1 MKLRLATPGPTEVPQ
16 RLLLAGAR
24 EIIHHRSA
32 EMEELIHEI
41 NEGLPPLF
49 GTSRPVY
56 TIATSGTGA
65 MEAAVANCFSAED
78 EVLVVSN
85 GYFGERFQAICRNYG
100 LTVHVVESDW
110 GTSVDPQRVAEAYA
124 QHPQIRGAFVVYSE
138 TSTGALN
145 DVEAIGRIFRDT
157 DVVVVVDAI
166 SGLLVHPLD
175 MDDWGLDVVLAA
187 SHKGFMLPP
196 GLAFIALSDKAWTAV
211 ESSSGPAYYWSFER
225 LRHFYPMSSSSP
237 AVSLLLGLHESLK
250 MLGEEGLPDFRK
262 RHATLGRA
270 AERALRE
277 LGFCTFIQE
286 PHRRSHVITSA
297 LAPEGIDTSQLLKT
311 LSTQYGLTMTGGQ
324 AHLKGKLIRV
334 GHVGAAD
341 ALDLCAVFGALEMSL
356 LTLGH
361 RFTPGSGVGEVVR
374 TFHTFHEEVK

>member
-24 EIIHHRSA
+24 EIIHHRSS
-32 EMEELIHEI
+32 EMEALIHEI

-49 GTSRPVY
+49 GTTHPVY

-65 MEAAVANCFSAED
+65 MEAAVANCFSPGD

-85 GYFGERFQAICRNYG
+85 GYFGERFQAICRSYG
-100 LTVHVVESDW
+100 LTVHVVESEW
-110 GTSVDPQRVAEAYA
+110 GTSTDPRQVADAYA
-124 QHPQIRGAFVVYSE
+124 RHPGIRGVLAVYSE

-157 DVVVVVDAI
+157 DVIVVVDAI
-166 SGLLVHPLD
+166 SGLLVHPLP
-175 MDDWGLDVVLAA
+175 MDEWGLDVVLAA

-211 ESSSGPAYYWSFER
+211 DAASGPSYYWSFER

-237 AVSLLLGLHESLK
+237 AVSLLLGLYESLK
-250 MLGEEGLPDFRK
+250 VLAEEGLPAFRE
-262 RHATLGRA
+262 RHAALGLA
-270 AERALRE
+270 AERGLTE
-277 LGFCTFIQE
+277 LGFTTFVQA

-311 LSTQYGLTMTGGQ
+311 LSTEHGLTMTGGQ

-356 LTLGH
+356 LGLGH
-361 RFTPGSGVGEVVR
+361 RFTPGTGVGAVIR
-374 TFHTFHEEVK
+374 TFHEEVK

>member
-32 EMEELIHEI
+32 EMEGLIHEI
-41 NEGLPPLF
+41 SGELPPLF
-49 GTSRPVY
+49 GTEQPVY
-56 TIATSGTGA
+56 TIAASGTGA
-65 MEAAVANCFSAED
+65 MEAAVANCFSAGD

-85 GYFGERFQAICRNYG
+85 GYFGERFQSICRNYG

-110 GTSVDPQRVAEAYA
+110 GTSADPGRVAEAYA
-124 QHPQIRGAFVVYSE
+124 EHPEIRGVFAVYSE

-145 DVEAIGRIFRDT
+145 DIEAIGGIFRDT

-166 SGLLVHPLD
+166 SGLLVHPLE
-175 MDDWGLDVVLAA
+175 MDAWGLDVVLAA

-196 GLAFIALSDKAWTAV
+196 GLAFIALSERAWTAV
-211 ESSSGPAYYWSFER
+211 ERSSGPAYYWSFER
-225 LRHFYPMSSSSP
+225 LRQFHPMSSSSP
-237 AVSLLLGLHESLK
+237 AVSLLLALHESLK
-250 MLGEEGLPDFRK
+250 MLGEEGLPAFRK
-262 RHATLGRA
+262 RHATLGLA
-270 AERALRE
+270 AERALLA
-277 LGFCTFIQE
+277 LGFRTFIQE

-297 LAPEGIDTSQLLKT
+297 LAPAGIDTSQLLKN
-311 LSTQYGLTMTGGQ
+311 LSARYGVTTTGGQ

-341 ALDLCAVFGALEMSL
+341 SLDLCAVFGAVEMSL
-356 LTLGH
+356 LDFGH
-361 RFTPGSGVGEVVR
+361 DFTPGTGTGEIVR
-374 TFHTFHEEVK
+374 TFHQEAH

>member
-32 EMEELIHEI
+32 EMEGLIHEI
-41 NEGLPPLF
+41 NNGLPPLF
-49 GTSRPVY
+49 GTSHPVY
-56 TIATSGTGA
+56 TIASSGTGA
-65 MEAAVANCFSAED
+65 MEAAVANCFSAGD

-85 GYFGERFQAICRNYG
+85 GYFGERFQSICHGYG
-100 LTVHVVESDW
+100 LIVHTVESDW
-110 GTSVDPQRVAEAYA
+110 GTSADPARVAEAYA
-124 QHPQIRGAFVVYSE
+124 RHPGIRGAFVVYSE

-157 DVVVVVDAI
+157 DVIVVVDAI
-166 SGLLVHPLD
+166 SGLLVHPLE
-175 MDDWGLDVVLAA
+175 MDAWGLDVVLAA

-211 ESSSGPAYYWSFER
+211 DRSTGPAYYWSFER

-250 MLGEEGLPDFRK
+250 MLDEEGLPAFRG
-262 RHATLGRA
+262 RHAALGLA
-270 AERALRE
+270 AQRALTA
-277 LGFCTFIQE
+277 LGFSTFIQE

-297 LAPEGIDTSQLLKT
+297 LAPEGIDTSRLLKT
-311 LSTQYGLTMTGGQ
+311 LSTQYGVTMTGGQ

-341 ALDLCAVFGALEMSL
+341 ALDLCAVVGALEMSL
-356 LTLGH
+356 LALGH
-361 RFTPGSGVGEVVR
+361 RFTPGAGVGEVVR
-374 TFHTFHEEVK
+374 TFHEEEI